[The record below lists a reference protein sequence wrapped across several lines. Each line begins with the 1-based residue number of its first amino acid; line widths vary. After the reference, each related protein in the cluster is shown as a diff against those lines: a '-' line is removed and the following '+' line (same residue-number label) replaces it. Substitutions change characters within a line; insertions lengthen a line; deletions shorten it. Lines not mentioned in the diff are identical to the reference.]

1 MFEFIDTPNPNAKK
15 IMVEHNFEISIY
27 LDAESIEDKN
37 LKNKL
42 ENLSIKL
49 VIGNR
54 SYPMKVPIEDEQKI
68 RNIGKD
74 LNKRISEIKSQMNID
89 DLQDILAM
97 IAFKLSVE
105 LEDNKGQ
112 TSENKDAYK
121 KIENIINEID
131 KKLE

>member
-1 MFEFIDTPNPNAKK
+1 
-15 IMVEHNFEISIY
+15 
-27 LDAESIEDKN
+27 
-37 LKNKL
+37 L

-105 LEDNKGQ
+105 LDDNKDQ

-121 KIENIINEID
+121 KIENMINEID

>member
-1 MFEFIDTPNPNAKK
+1 
-15 IMVEHNFEISIY
+15 
-27 LDAESIEDKN
+27 
-37 LKNKL
+37 L

-68 RNIGKD
+68 RNIGKE
-74 LNKRISEIKSQMNID
+74 LNKKISEIKNQMNIE
-89 DLQDILAM
+89 DLQDVLAM

-105 LEDNKGQ
+105 IEDNKNLK
-112 TSENKDAYK
+112 SETDNAYQ
-121 KIENIINEID
+121 KINNIINEID

>member
-1 MFEFIDTPNPNAKK
+1 
-15 IMVEHNFEISIY
+15 
-27 LDAESIEDKN
+27 
-37 LKNKL
+37 
-42 ENLSIKL
+42 
-49 VIGNR
+49 
-54 SYPMKVPIEDEQKI
+54 MKVPIEDEQKI

-105 LEDNKGQ
+105 LEDNKSQ

>member
-1 MFEFIDTPNPNAKK
+1 
-15 IMVEHNFEISIY
+15 
-27 LDAESIEDKN
+27 
-37 LKNKL
+37 L

-54 SYPMKVPIEDEQKI
+54 SYPMKVPIEEEQKI
-68 RNIGKD
+68 RTIGKD

-105 LEDNKGQ
+105 LEDNNDQ

>member
-1 MFEFIDTPNPNAKK
+1 
-15 IMVEHNFEISIY
+15 
-27 LDAESIEDKN
+27 
-37 LKNKL
+37 
-42 ENLSIKL
+42 
-49 VIGNR
+49 
-54 SYPMKVPIEDEQKI
+54 MKVPIEDEQKI

-112 TSENKDAYK
+112 TSENKEHVA
-121 KIENIINEID
+121 E
-131 KKLE
+131 

>member
-1 MFEFIDTPNPNAKK
+1 M
-15 IMVEHNFEISIY
+15 
-27 LDAESIEDKN
+27 
-37 LKNKL
+37 

-105 LEDNKGQ
+105 LEDNKDQ

>member
-1 MFEFIDTPNPNAKK
+1 
-15 IMVEHNFEISIY
+15 
-27 LDAESIEDKN
+27 
-37 LKNKL
+37 
-42 ENLSIKL
+42 
-49 VIGNR
+49 
-54 SYPMKVPIEDEQKI
+54 MKVPIEDEQKI

-74 LNKRISEIKSQMNID
+74 LKKRISEIKSQMNID

-105 LEDNKGQ
+105 LEDNKDQ

>member
-1 MFEFIDTPNPNAKK
+1 
-15 IMVEHNFEISIY
+15 
-27 LDAESIEDKN
+27 
-37 LKNKL
+37 
-42 ENLSIKL
+42 
-49 VIGNR
+49 
-54 SYPMKVPIEDEQKI
+54 MKVPIEDEQKI

-105 LEDNKGQ
+105 LDDNKDQ

-121 KIENIINEID
+121 KIENMINEID

>member
-1 MFEFIDTPNPNAKK
+1 M
-15 IMVEHNFEISIY
+15 
-27 LDAESIEDKN
+27 
-37 LKNKL
+37 

-68 RNIGKD
+68 RKIGKD

-105 LEDNKGQ
+105 LDDNIGQ

-121 KIENIINEID
+121 KIENMINEID

>member
-1 MFEFIDTPNPNAKK
+1 M
-15 IMVEHNFEISIY
+15 
-27 LDAESIEDKN
+27 
-37 LKNKL
+37 

-54 SYPMKVPIEDEQKI
+54 SYPMKVPIEEEQKI

-74 LNKRISEIKSQMNID
+74 LNKKIAEIRSQMNID

-105 LEDNKGQ
+105 LEDNKSN